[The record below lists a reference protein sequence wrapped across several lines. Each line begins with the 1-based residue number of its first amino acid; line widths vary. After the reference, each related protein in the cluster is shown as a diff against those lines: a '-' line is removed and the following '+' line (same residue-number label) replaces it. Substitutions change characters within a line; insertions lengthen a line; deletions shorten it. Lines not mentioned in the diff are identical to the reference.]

1 MIEKLRIIVSRIF
14 VVLLFVL
21 LCFSSSQWEEE
32 AYFVTAV
39 LFFIGVILVAIASLG
54 RLWCSVYI
62 AGYKTDHLITQGPYS
77 MCRNPLY
84 FFSILGALGIGFASE
99 TLLIPLLIFIAFV
112 IYYPSVIRS
121 EEAGMMKLHKNEFAM
136 YMQKVPRFFPK
147 LSLLN
152 EPEEYIVRPKVLK
165 RHIFDALWFIW
176 IVGILEVIEALHELH
191 IIPILFKIY

>member
-1 MIEKLRIIVSRIF
+1 
-14 VVLLFVL
+14 
-21 LCFSSSQWEEE
+21 
-32 AYFVTAV
+32 
-39 LFFIGVILVAIASLG
+39 
-54 RLWCSVYI
+54 
-62 AGYKTDHLITQGPYS
+62 

-136 YMQKVPRFFPK
+136 YMQKVPCFFPK

-176 IVGILEVIEALHELH
+176 IIGILEVIEVLHEPN
-191 IIPILFKIY
+191 IIPVIFKIY

>member
-1 MIEKLRIIVSRIF
+1 MIEKLRIIISRMF
-14 VVLLFVL
+14 VVALFVL
-21 LCFSSSQWEEE
+21 IFFSSSQWEEK
-32 AYFVTAV
+32 AYFVTAT
-39 LFFIGVILVAIASLG
+39 LFFIGVLLVAIASLG

-77 MCRNPLY
+77 MSRNPLY
-84 FFSILGALGIGFASE
+84 FFSLLGALGVGFATE

-112 IYYPSVIRS
+112 MYYPSVIRS
-121 EEAGMMKLHKNEFAM
+121 EEEGMMKLHKDAFAV
-136 YMQKVPRFFPK
+136 YMQKVPSFFPK

-176 IVGILEVIEALHELH
+176 IIGILEVIEALHELH
-191 IIPILFKIY
+191 IIPVIFKIY